1 MEFSKKI
8 KFAPESYTQ
17 IKKANYRSFFS
28 YNKALTDKKAF
39 FFGKLF
45 ESEAVHSALTSHL
58 IAQRSID
65 SPQSNDTSARA
76 NQSNPVIGRSKMP
89 GRRTLG
95 L

>member
-1 MEFSKKI
+1 MV
-8 KFAPESYTQ
+8 
-17 IKKANYRSFFS
+17 
-28 YNKALTDKKAF
+28 LTNKKAF

-45 ESEAVHSALTSHL
+45 GSEAVHSALTSNL